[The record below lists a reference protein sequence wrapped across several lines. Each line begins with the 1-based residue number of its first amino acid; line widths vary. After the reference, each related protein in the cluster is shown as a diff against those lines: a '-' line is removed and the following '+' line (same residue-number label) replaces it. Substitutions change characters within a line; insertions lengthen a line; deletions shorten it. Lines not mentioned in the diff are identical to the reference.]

1 MTLIQG
7 LLLVPLYLS
16 YIPVKIYGAWLASG
30 NILAWISAID
40 PGLTIVLQQQT
51 STFYGAGKLKK
62 VGKLIGS
69 GFIISC
75 LILIITLSLGLIS
88 SYFIINLL
96 NLSLDV
102 DNSLILKA
110 FKYAFFGTSL
120 MLFSYSFQAINYGL
134 QGSFSIGLI
143 NNMTVLLSIFF
154 TILLLYSGYGL
165 MSIAYSLVF
174 NGLMLSS
181 GNIFYTLYRVKNER
195 INISF
200 SSKNF
205 IYLSK
210 LLSYTFFS
218 RASGVIS
225 NNIDLIFVSRFLGP
239 EIVTSYALSK
249 KPIALSQEFI
259 NQPVVAFQP
268 IISHMYGS
276 SKINKLRKLLSRLII
291 ILIWISVFIIGGMIS
306 FNSEFVSLWVGESL
320 FVGSNLNLII
330 CLGAIIM
337 IFTQSA
343 GYFSVS
349 LGDIKRNSVFSA
361 LQALL
366 YIPLIYFGLKYF
378 GLYGLVFAH
387 IISMIITT
395 TWYHPI
401 SVQRLIKLSSYDLKN
416 IFIQTLFSLIIGIPL
431 MTLFS
436 FVDIDSWFEFLIY
449 VILFSIIYFSFLFMI
464 SKMFRSECI
473 NTIKLIS
480 KKFNLFKK
488 YQYDR

>member
-16 YIPVKIYGAWLASG
+16 YIPVEIYGAWLASG
-30 NILAWISAID
+30 NILAWISAMD
-40 PGLTIVLQQQT
+40 PGLTVVLSQQT
-51 STFYGAGKLKK
+51 STFYGAGELSK

-69 GFIISC
+69 GFILSC
-75 LILIITLSLGLIS
+75 LILIITISLGLFS

-102 DNSLILKA
+102 DNLLILKA

-134 QGSFSIGLI
+134 QASISVGLI
-143 NNMTVLLSIFF
+143 NNMTVLLSILL

-174 NGLMLSS
+174 NGLLHSI
-181 GNIFYTLYRVKNER
+181 GNIFYTLYRVRNEK

-210 LLSYTFFS
+210 LLSFTFFS
-218 RASGVIS
+218 RASGIIS
-225 NNIDLIFVSRFLGP
+225 NNIDLIFISRFLGP

-249 KPIALSQEFI
+249 KPVAISQEFV
-259 NQPVVAFQP
+259 NQPVVAFQHVM
-268 IISHMYGS
+268 SHMFGS
-276 SKINKLRKLLSRLII
+276 NEIDKLRKSLTRLII

-330 CLGAIIM
+330 CLAAMLM
-337 IFTQSA
+337 IFTQST

-349 LGDIKRNSVFSA
+349 LGDIKTNSVFSA
-361 LQALL
+361 LQSLL
-366 YIPLIYFGLKYF
+366 YIPLMYLGLKYF
-378 GLYGLVFAH
+378 GLFGLVFAH
-387 IISMIITT
+387 IISLIITSS
-395 TWYHPI
+395 WYNPK
-401 SVQRLIKLSSYDLKN
+401 SVQKRIKLSSYDLKN
-416 IFIQTLFSLIIGIPL
+416 IFKQTLFSIIIVIPL
-431 MTLFS
+431 ISLFS
-436 FVDIDSWFEFLIY
+436 LSDLNSWFEFLCY
-449 VILFSIIYFSFLFMI
+449 VMLYSAIYFSFLLMI
-464 SKMFRSECI
+464 SKMFKREFI
-473 NTIKLIS
+473 NTIKLIL
-480 KKFNLFKK
+480 KKVSL
-488 YQYDR
+488 

>member
-1 MTLIQG
+1 
-7 LLLVPLYLS
+7 
-16 YIPVKIYGAWLASG
+16 
-30 NILAWISAID
+30 
-40 PGLTIVLQQQT
+40 
-51 STFYGAGKLKK
+51 
-62 VGKLIGS
+62 
-69 GFIISC
+69 
-75 LILIITLSLGLIS
+75 
-88 SYFIINLL
+88 
-96 NLSLDV
+96 
-102 DNSLILKA
+102 
-110 FKYAFFGTSL
+110 

-134 QGSFSIGLI
+134 QASFSIGLL
-143 NNMTVLLSIFF
+143 NNMTVLLSILL

-165 MSIAYSLVF
+165 MSIAYSIVF
-174 NGLMLSS
+174 NGLLLSS
-181 GNIFYTLYRVKNER
+181 GNIFYTLYRVKNEK

-200 SSKNF
+200 STKNF
-205 IYLSK
+205 IYLLK

-218 RASGVIS
+218 RASGIIS

-268 IISHMYGS
+268 VISHMYGS
-276 SKINKLRKLLSRLII
+276 SEIDKLRKSLSRLII

-330 CLGAIIM
+330 CLGATIM

-343 GYFSVS
+343 GYFSIS

-366 YIPLIYFGLKYF
+366 YLPLMYFGLKYF

-431 MTLFS
+431 ITLFS
-436 FVDIDSWFEFLIY
+436 FVDVDSWFEFLIY

-488 YQYDR
+488 